1 MTEQTLHYWVCQM
14 AEGNEEAFRV
24 VYEQS
29 KEEVFRTVSLLVNN
43 KQDIND
49 VVNEVYAELFKSLS
63 KYDYNKP
70 FRSWLTGLTIRQVHN
85 WNRKLWRRFR
95 LHERSQRMEIR
106 ESTADAESIY
116 LRNEHRSELVQLV
129 QGLSYKHRCVI
140 VLRYYHEYSLEEI
153 AELLSIPLGTVKSR
167 HHTALNKLR
176 EQSTHPIIEDEG
188 GFSTCPSKIN

>member
-1 MTEQTLHYWVCQM
+1 MTEQKLHEWIRQM
-14 AEGNEEAFRV
+14 AEGSKEAFRI

-29 KEEVFRTVSLLVNN
+29 KEEVFRTVTLLVNN
-43 KQDIND
+43 KQDAND
-49 VVNEVYAELFKSLS
+49 VVNEVYAELFKSLP

-95 LHERSQRMEIR
+95 LYERSIRMEHR
-106 ESTADAESIY
+106 EQGLDAESAY
-116 LRNEHRSELVQLV
+116 LRNEHRSELIKLV
-129 QGLSYKHRCVI
+129 QELNYKHRSVI
-140 VLRYYHEYSLEEI
+140 VLRYYHDYSFEEI
-153 AELLSIPLGTVKSR
+153 AELLGIPIGTVKSR

-176 EQSTHPIIEDEG
+176 QRSTHPITEDEG